1 MPDILASSTAVD
13 LSRLPAPTV
22 IEQLSFDMIF
32 ADLLDLIRQPQ
43 LLPAFDATVAS
54 DPAVKILEVFAYREM
69 LLRQQFNDR
78 ALQLMVA
85 YATGANLD
93 NLAALVGVGRLV
105 LHPGEPS
112 QDVAPTFESDDALRQ
127 RIVLAAESFSVAGP
141 ELAYVFHAKSADGDV
156 LDASAISPAPGEV
169 LVSVLSR
176 AGDGTAP
183 ADTLAAVEAIVND
196 RAIRPLGDLVTVA
209 SAEILQFTIDATLH
223 TFSGPDLNVVLAA
236 AEARLLAYLDESRRL
251 GRDITTSGL
260 IAALMVAGVQ
270 RVILAEPSADVIC
283 GPTQAA
289 HCTEISVGHGGY
301 AE

>member
-1 MPDILASSTAVD
+1 
-13 LSRLPAPTV
+13 
-22 IEQLSFDMIF
+22 
-32 ADLLDLIRQPQ
+32 
-43 LLPAFDATVAS
+43 
-54 DPAVKILEVFAYREM
+54 
-69 LLRQQFNDR
+69 
-78 ALQLMVA
+78 
-85 YATGANLD
+85 
-93 NLAALVGVGRLV
+93 
-105 LHPGEPS
+105 
-112 QDVAPTFESDDALRQ
+112 
-127 RIVLAAESFSVAGP
+127 LAAESFSVAGP